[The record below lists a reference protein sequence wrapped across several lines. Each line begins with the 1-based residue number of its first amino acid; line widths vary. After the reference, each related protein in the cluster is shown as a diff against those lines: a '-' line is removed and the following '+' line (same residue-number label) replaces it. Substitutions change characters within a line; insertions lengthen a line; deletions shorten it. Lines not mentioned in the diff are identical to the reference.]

1 MLNDYTQPAARCT
14 SAVSTAFSR
23 QENEGGTTD
32 GVGYAVRTW
41 RSVAYWKGHHM
52 GIAINAHY
60 DGKVIV
66 PDEPLDLPPNQPL
79 VVGIDSISRAGLA
92 DESALTWIAENS
104 CDSPQLRFD
113 LSHQH
118 DRYLYGIPKKDPPAT
133 GL

>member
-1 MLNDYTQPAARCT
+1 
-14 SAVSTAFSR
+14 
-23 QENEGGTTD
+23 
-32 GVGYAVRTW
+32 
-41 RSVAYWKGHHM
+41 M

-79 VVGIDSISRAGLA
+79 LVRIESISLP
-92 DESALTWIAENS
+92 S
-104 CDSPQLRFD
+104 D

-118 DRYLYGIPKKDPPAT
+118 DHYLYGVPKK